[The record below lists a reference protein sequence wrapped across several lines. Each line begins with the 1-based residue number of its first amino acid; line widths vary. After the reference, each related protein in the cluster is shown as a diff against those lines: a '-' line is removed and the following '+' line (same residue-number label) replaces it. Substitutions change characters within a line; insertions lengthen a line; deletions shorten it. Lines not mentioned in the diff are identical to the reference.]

1 MGRNDALIARRQAV
15 VARGVP
21 MVTTATVDHASGA
34 LLHDVEGRELIDFA
48 GGIGVMNVGH
58 GNPKV
63 VAAIKAQADRLLHT
77 CFHVATYEPYV
88 ALCERL
94 VGLFPHGEA
103 TRVVLLNSG
112 AEAVENAIKI
122 ARQATGRPAVIG
134 FSEGFHG
141 RTMMGMS
148 LTSKVGYKVGCGPF
162 APEIYQLPFP
172 NHFRR
177 GDGLPLDAF
186 VARELQRI
194 RDAFQTLVA
203 ARDVAAIIVEPV
215 QGEGGFIPAPVEWL
229 TGLRAICDEHGI
241 MLILDEVQSGFCRTG
256 QWAAYQHYGVTPDLS
271 TWAKSMGGGLPIAA
285 VIGKAAVMDGAVPGT
300 IGGTYGGNPIACA
313 ASLAAI
319 DAMEELDLN
328 ARAMA
333 IGDTIRER
341 FTTLQR
347 RCPAIGDVRGLGGMV
362 AIECVEDGDPT
373 RPLGPLVKEVLT
385 AALGRGVLVIAAG
398 THGNVIRILSPLVI
412 GDAELDRGLTILED
426 ELLAAWE
433 RHTGATAAHAHH

>member
-1 MGRNDALIARRQAV
+1 
-15 VARGVP
+15 

-34 LLHDVEGRELIDFA
+34 ILTDVDGRNLIDFA

-58 GNPKV
+58 GNAKV
-63 VAAIKAQADRLLHT
+63 VAAIKAQADKLLHT
-77 CFHVATYEPYV
+77 CFHIATYEPYV

-94 VGLFPHGEA
+94 AQLFPHGEA
-103 TRVVLLNSG
+103 TKVVLLNSG

-122 ARQATGRPAVIG
+122 ARQATGRSAIIG

-148 LTSKVGYKVGCGPF
+148 LTSKVSYKAGCGPF

-172 NHFRR
+172 NHFRY
-177 GDGLPLDAF
+177 GDGLPMEAF
-186 VARELQRI
+186 VERELQRL
-194 RDAFQTLVA
+194 RDAFLGMVA
-203 ARDVAAIIVEPV
+203 AKDVAAIIVETV
-215 QGEGGFIPAPVEWL
+215 QGEGGFVPAPAAWL
-229 TGLRAICDEHGI
+229 RGLRALCDTHGI

-256 QWAAYQHYGVTPDLS
+256 RWAAYEHYDVIPDLS
-271 TWAKSMGGGLPIAA
+271 TWAKSMGGGLPIAC
-285 VIGKAAVMDGAVPGT
+285 VIGKAHVMDGAVPGT
-300 IGGTYGGNPIACA
+300 VGGTYGGNPVACA

-328 ARAMA
+328 ARAVV
-333 IGDTIRER
+333 IGDTIRAR
-341 FTTLQR
+341 FTALR
-347 RCPAIGDVRGLGGMV
+347 HRCPAIGDVRGLGGMIAV
-362 AIECVEDGDPT
+362 ECVEDGDPN

-385 AALGRGVLVIAAG
+385 AALGRGVLAIAAG

-412 GDAELDRGLTILED
+412 TDEELEQGLQVLED

-433 RHTGATAAHAHH
+433 RHAGATAAHATH